1 MPPRHN
7 PATRYPHPQA
17 VLDDARLSPAQ
28 KAELLDEWALD
39 LGDRSTAS
47 DEGMASPSPA
57 RTDRDVQMLDRVIA
71 AQASLEPATA
81 SPQPAAPAKPIA

>member
-39 LGDRSTAS
+39 LADRSTAS

-57 RTDRDVQMLDRVIA
+57 RTDRDVQMLDRVID
-71 AQASLEPATA
+71 AQARL
-81 SPQPAAPAKPIA
+81 AALANPMA

>member
-1 MPPRHN
+1 MPPPRN

-28 KAELLDEWALD
+28 KSALLDEWALD

-57 RTDRDVQMLDRVIA
+57 RTDRDVQMLERVIA
-71 AQASLEPATA
+71 AQASLAQAAP
-81 SPQPAAPAKPIA
+81 PQPDGPAKRIS